1 MVPAMKRT
9 KPFSLLPRRRTRF
22 EEGHTAAR
30 VMMSAGRVALS
41 SLTVLG
47 LIGLGRLFRR
57 PAPTNSGEDK
67 RLELAYDAVV
77 KRLAQQDATL
87 GDLRTRATALLST
100 AALVTSFSAT
110 LGLINTDP
118 NKGSL
123 LPKWVAFVLLG
134 LLVIIAVSAVFIH
147 WPVPGWS
154 FGPSG
159 SKIME
164 RTELG
169 QDVDAVRRYVTNEL
183 IAARERNENKIT
195 RRARAYQ
202 WGVLALVVE
211 VIVLVVGL
219 MLPSKW

>member
-1 MVPAMKRT
+1 M
-9 KPFSLLPRRRTRF
+9 
-22 EEGHTAAR
+22 AAR
-30 VMMSAGRVALS
+30 VMTSAGRVALS

-47 LIGLGRLFRR
+47 LIRLGRLFRR
-57 PAPTNSGEDK
+57 PAPTNPGEDK

-77 KRLAQQDATL
+77 KRLAQQDTTL
-87 GDLRTRATALLST
+87 GNLRTRATALLST

-118 NKGSL
+118 NKGPL
-123 LPKWVAFVLLG
+123 LPRWAALALLG
-134 LLVIIAVSAVFIH
+134 LLVVIAVCSVLIY
-147 WPVPGWS
+147 WPVPGWG

-159 SKIME
+159 AKIME
-164 RTELG
+164 RMELG

-183 IAARERNENKIT
+183 VAARDGNENTIT

-202 WGVLALVVE
+202 WGVVALVVE

-219 MLPSKW
+219 MLSSR